1 MGGELITDSADLP
14 DVCGGPVVEETL
26 SNQVNLISIS
36 LLSEKSI
43 EMETKANE

>member
-26 SNQVNLISIS
+26 SDQVNLFSIS